1 MVSVVC
7 LAFVLRL
14 QSPDPLIDWTTQTFM
29 NDMIWQ
35 KNNSCDSHIDCYDNI
50 ARVVTV
56 SQ

>member
-1 MVSVVC
+1 MENEETWTE
-7 LAFVLRL
+7 L
-14 QSPDPLIDWTTQTFM
+14 LIDWTTQTFM

-56 SQ
+56 SQQCKV